1 MANTGIKVTVAI
13 PNADLAAAGQDL
25 RSATDWVTNN
35 VLPYRSRGTMIN
47 GISVGNEVFKQKPE
61 LTGMLVSAMRNVH
74 KALENLNLAND
85 VKVST
90 PIAFDALK
98 QSSPPSAGE
107 FKDEI
112 AQSVMKPMIDFLKQ
126 TGSYFMVN
134 LYPYFAYVAQPDK
147 ISLEFATFRPN
158 AGVLDGNTGI
168 RYFSLFDA
176 QLDAVYAAI
185 NRVSGGSLMVSM
197 ARRDGILSVQASES
211 GFPSGGRFPL
221 FSMLAAA
228 DTDSVATIADAQA
241 YNNGL
246 IRRVVSRASG
256 MRDVSAYIFSLFN
269 ENEKPGPTIERN
281 FGLFYPNGQKVYE
294 VDFRGGGGGGAC
306 PTKTS
311 WCVARTDVG
320 SAALQ
325 SALDFACGNGADCS
339 AIQQGSVC
347 FEPNTLV
354 AHASYAFN
362 DYYQRTGQAS
372 GTCNFPGAASI
383 VFKPS
388 PSICDPNPS
397 WCVAKSEVGDA
408 QLQNA
413 IDYACGS
420 CADCSAIQPGAR
432 CFDPDTKVAHATY
445 AFNDFYQTTGR
456 ASGSCDFAGAASI
469 VNQQPKIGNCVL
481 PPNNAGT
488 EQTAIED
495 QSTANLPATAWQPLA
510 SHYRSVVA
518 QHIIIE
524 KTRMPRPAKFDRL
537 EDGLLHGNIVAA
549 GDGSLHGE
557 EEGEQGGA
565 DGGGGRWVGKL
576 ELADHH
582 YSRMANPLCLL

>member
-1 MANTGIKVTVAI
+1 MAVSHLLHALIAAAALPLLLLPRAADAGEIGVCYGRDANNLIDPPAAVNLMKANGISVVRIFDAEPTVLNAMANTGIKVTVAI

-25 RSATDWVTNN
+25 RSATDWVTSN
-35 VLPYRSRGTMIN
+35 VVPYRSRGTL
-47 GISVGNEVFKQKPE
+47 ISGVAVGNEVFKQRPE
-61 LTGMLVSAMRNVH
+61 LTGTLVSAMRNVH
-74 KALENLNLAND
+74 RALENLNLAND

-112 AQSVMKPMIDFLKQ
+112 AQSVMRPMIDFLKQ
-126 TGSYFMVN
+126 TGSFFMVN
-134 LYPYFAYVAQPDK
+134 LYPFFAYVAQPDK

-158 AGVLDGNTGI
+158 AGVLDGNTSI

-185 NRVSGGSLMVSM
+185 NRVSGGSLTVSM

-211 GFPSGGRFPL
+211 GHPSGGRFPL
-221 FSMLAAA
+221 SSMLAAA
-228 DTDSVATIADAQA
+228 DTDSVATIANAQA

-246 IRRVVSRASG
+246 IRRVVSGASG

-269 ENEKPGPTIERN
+269 ENEKPGPAIERN

-362 DYYQRTGQAS
+362 DYYQRKGQAS
-372 GTCNFPGAASI
+372 GTCNFSGAASI

-413 IDYACGS
+413 LDYACGS

-432 CFDPDTKVAHATY
+432 CFDPNTKVAHATY

-495 QSTANLPATAWQPLA
+495 QSTANLPATAWQ
-510 SHYRSVVA
+510 
-518 QHIIIE
+518 
-524 KTRMPRPAKFDRL
+524 
-537 EDGLLHGNIVAA
+537 
-549 GDGSLHGE
+549 
-557 EEGEQGGA
+557 
-565 DGGGGRWVGKL
+565 
-576 ELADHH
+576 
-582 YSRMANPLCLL
+582 